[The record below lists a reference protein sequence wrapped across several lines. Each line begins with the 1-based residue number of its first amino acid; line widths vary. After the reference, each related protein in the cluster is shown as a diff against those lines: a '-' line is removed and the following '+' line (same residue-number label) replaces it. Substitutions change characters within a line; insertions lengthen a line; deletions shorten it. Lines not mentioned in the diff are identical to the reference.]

1 MATIDAEEPEAKRAK
16 VVVDDDAKVV
26 VDDAKVVVDDDD
38 KAEDDAEQDGRRKG
52 AVPQRT
58 DCPYLGTINRHVL
71 DFDFEKLCS
80 TSLSS
85 ENVYVDLVDGKYFQ
99 GRGKSTSA
107 HRHALEKGHYVWM
120 NVHDG
125 KVFCIPDSY
134 EVVDKSLED
143 IKFNLKPSFE
153 EEEIEQMST
162 KVRYAKALDGSD
174 YIPGC
179 IGLNNIKNSDYQNV
193 VVQFLCQVIPL
204 RNYLLAY
211 EAPTERKKDPV
222 LSSLADL
229 MRKMYNPRNF
239 KGIVSPHEFYQ
250 AIGHTTQKKFYGE
263 QKDPVALFS
272 WLMGYLHRKMK
283 AKDGSSLLHDIFQG
297 EVQVKLSPAT
307 DEARVIES
315 KEKTLLLTLEL
326 PDEPLFKDNLD
337 FIPQVPLFNLLEKF
351 NGEKPFETISKG
363 GEAREIR
370 RYSLRRIPPY
380 VIFVI
385 KRFRNNNFF
394 IEKNPTIVTFPLKGL
409 DLRDYIHPDCQPA
422 NPETKYDLVANLCHD
437 GKPEKG
443 TYKTQIFHQPTSQW
457 FEIHDLRVTP
467 VLPQMVALTES
478 YVQIYQRQDVKS
490 NGDFGKFEVSLPEVS
505 FEVETGVAAEIEMA
519 PEDLAEAGI
528 IIG

>member
-1 MATIDAEEPEAKRAK
+1 MAVEEAEVIDDEPAAKKARVEEDVEEATAPL
-16 VVVDDDAKVV
+16 
-26 VDDAKVVVDDDD
+26 
-38 KAEDDAEQDGRRKG
+38 GKG
-52 AVPQRT
+52 IIEKRT

-80 TSLSS
+80 ISLSGD
-85 ENVYVDLVDGKYFQ
+85 NVYVDLVDGKYFQ
-99 GRGKSTSA
+99 GRGRSTHA
-107 HRHALEKGHYVWM
+107 HRHALEKQHFVWM
-120 NVHDG
+120 NVIDG
-125 KVFCIPDSY
+125 KVYCIPDGY

-143 IKFNLKPSFE
+143 IKYNLNPTFDE
-153 EEEIEQMST
+153 DEIEQMT
-162 KVRYAKALDGSD
+162 TRVRYAKALDGTD

-179 IGLNNIKNSDYQNV
+179 IGLNNIKASDYENV
-193 VVQFLCQVIPL
+193 VVQCICQVIPL
-204 RNYLLAY
+204 RNFLLAY
-211 EAPTERKKDPV
+211 EPPKERKKDPV
-222 LSSLADL
+222 LSSLAETV
-229 MRKMYNPRNF
+229 RKMYNPRNF
-239 KGIVSPHEFYQ
+239 KGLVSPHEFYQ
-250 AIGHTTQKKFYGE
+250 SIGRASGKKFYDK
-263 QKDPVALFS
+263 QQDPVALYS
-272 WLMGYLHRKMK
+272 WLMNYLHKKLRSR
-283 AKDGSSLLHDIFQG
+283 DGSSMVTDIFQG
-297 EVQVKLSPAT
+297 EVQVKLCPAT
-307 DEARVIES
+307 DEARIIES

-351 NGEKPFETISKG
+351 NGEKPFETIAKG
-363 GEAREIR
+363 GESREIR

-380 VIFVI
+380 VLIVI

-422 NPETKYDLVANLCHD
+422 NPETKYDLVANVCHD

-443 TYKTQIFHQPTSQW
+443 SYKVQVFHHPTSQW

-478 YVQIYQRQDVKS
+478 YVQVYQRQDVQPDGS
-490 NGDFGKFEVSLPEVS
+490 FGKFEMPIPEVS
-505 FEVETGVAAEIEMA
+505 TEVETGAAAEIEMA

>member
-1 MATIDAEEPEAKRAK
+1 MSRRPAEGAAGEADEAAEAQVKRARAD
-16 VVVDDDAKVV
+16 VT
-26 VDDAKVVVDDDD
+26 
-38 KAEDDAEQDGRRKG
+38 
-52 AVPQRT
+52 QRT

-71 DFDFEKLCS
+71 DFDFEKLCCV
-80 TSLSS
+80 SLSG

-99 GRGKSTSA
+99 GRGKDTHA
-107 HRHALEKGHYVWM
+107 YRHALEKGHYVWM
-120 NVHDG
+120 NVVDG
-125 KVFCIPDSY
+125 KVFCIPDGY

-143 IKFNLKPSFE
+143 IKFNLQPLFD
-153 EEEIEQMST
+153 EEEIEQTAT
-162 KVRYAKALDGSD
+162 KVRYAKALDGTD

-179 IGLNNIKNSDYQNV
+179 IGLNNICFSDYQNV
-193 VVQFLCQVIPL
+193 VVQCLCQVIPL
-204 RNYLLAY
+204 RNMLLGY
-211 EAPTERKKDPV
+211 HAPKEKKPDPV

-239 KGIVSPHEFYQ
+239 KGLVSPHEFYQ
-250 AIGHTTQKKFYGE
+250 AIGRATAKKFYAK
-263 QKDPVALFS
+263 QQDPVALFS
-272 WLMGYLHRKMK
+272 WLMSYLHRKLK
-283 AKDGSSLLHDIFQG
+283 AKDGSSLINDVFQG
-297 EVQVKLSPAT
+297 EVQVKLCPAT

-351 NGEKPFETISKG
+351 NGEKPFETIAKG
-363 GEAREIR
+363 GESREIR

-380 VIFVI
+380 IVLIV

-394 IEKNPTIVTFPLKGL
+394 VEKNPTIVTFPLKGL
-409 DLRDYIHPDCQPA
+409 DLRDYVHPDCQPA
-422 NPETKYDLVANLCHD
+422 NPETRYDLVANVCHD

-443 TYKTQIFHQPTSQW
+443 TYKVQVYHSPTAQW
-457 FEIHDLRVTP
+457 FEIHDLRVTA

-478 YVQIYQRQDVKS
+478 YVQVYQRQDVKS
-490 NGDFGKFEVSLPEVS
+490 TGEFGKFEMELPEMGQ
-505 FEVETGVAAEIEMA
+505 EVDTGVAAEIEMA